1 MTSLSEMSHLGG
13 YCNLLYFQRK
23 IGDLDLMQKKIFR
36 SCDPMSLTSVSFPQ
50 GDIKKKK
57 KETALL

>member
-1 MTSLSEMSHLGG
+1 
-13 YCNLLYFQRK
+13 
-23 IGDLDLMQKKIFR
+23 MQKKIFR

-57 KETALL
+57 KQLYYNKVITAKTGNKKMGK